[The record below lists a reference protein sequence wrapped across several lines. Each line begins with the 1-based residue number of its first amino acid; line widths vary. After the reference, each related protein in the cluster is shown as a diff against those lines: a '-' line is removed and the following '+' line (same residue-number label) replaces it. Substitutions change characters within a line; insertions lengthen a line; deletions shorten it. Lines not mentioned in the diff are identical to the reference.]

1 MGAGHEK
8 KPNSEMTNEDIQQ
21 VIQWSGEQAQDTV
34 WVDEKPV
41 FGRIGLGM
49 MSIWMQSEFPD
60 WGKQY
65 NLSQFIKEGT
75 DDADYREEFPA

>member
-1 MGAGHEK
+1 
-8 KPNSEMTNEDIQQ
+8 
-21 VIQWSGEQAQDTV
+21 
-34 WVDEKPV
+34 
-41 FGRIGLGM
+41 M
-49 MSIWMQSEFPD
+49 MSIVMQSEFPD